1 MPRRFAAGLDFRIIP
16 TGFNAS
22 LGFLTGFT
30 QVTWGIKRE
39 WRIMFTGI
47 VENKGKVSRIEYRGQ
62 EKRLTLEIPMDLTDL
77 KLGDSINIDGVC
89 LTVVEKKGQT
99 IGLDLSAET
108 LGKTILGELKE
119 GDKVN
124 LERALRLADRLG
136 GHIVT
141 GHIDGIGVI
150 VEKRKERDFFSL
162 RVRIPRFLSKYVV
175 QKGSIAIDGISLT
188 VNDCQGEE
196 IQMTLI
202 PYTLERT
209 TLIDKREGDRVNV
222 ETDILGKYVEKM
234 VDRAEGESR
243 RVDLSFLKEHGFP
256 GSE

>member
-1 MPRRFAAGLDFRIIP
+1 
-16 TGFNAS
+16 
-22 LGFLTGFT
+22 
-30 QVTWGIKRE
+30 
-39 WRIMFTGI
+39 MFTGI
-47 VENKGKVSRIEYRGQ
+47 IENKGKVLRVEYRGQ
-62 EKRLTLEIPMDLTDL
+62 EKRLTIEIPTDLTDL
-77 KLGDSINIDGVC
+77 KLGDSININGVC

-99 IGLDLSAET
+99 IVLDLSSET

-119 GDKVN
+119 GDNVN

-150 VEKRKERDFFSL
+150 EEKRKERDFFSVK
-162 RVRIPRFLSKYVV
+162 VRIPQRLSKYVV

-188 VNDCQGEE
+188 VNDCLGDE
-196 IQMTLI
+196 IQLTLI

-222 ETDILGKYVEKM
+222 ETDILGKYVEKI
-234 VDRAEGESR
+234 VNRGEGGSR
-243 RVDLSFLKEHGFP
+243 RIDLSFLKEHGFDD
-256 GSE
+256 GK